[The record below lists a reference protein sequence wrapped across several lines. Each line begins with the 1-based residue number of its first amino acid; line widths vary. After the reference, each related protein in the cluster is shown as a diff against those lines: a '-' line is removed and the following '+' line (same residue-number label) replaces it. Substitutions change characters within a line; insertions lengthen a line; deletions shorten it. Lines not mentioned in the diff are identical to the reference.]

1 MSRQFNPAIAAYNN
15 LKIDMSPKSE
25 PKPSM
30 GLLSPK
36 KKPTDNQ
43 DEDMSQ
49 PMFRVK
55 KHVEAIRRKR
65 MEEQDV

>member
-1 MSRQFNPAIAAYNN
+1 MSRQFNPAIAAYRN
-15 LKIDMSPKSE
+15 LKIDMSPKME
-25 PKPSM
+25 TKKSM
-30 GLLSPK
+30 GLLAPK
-36 KKPTDNQ
+36 QKPTDME

-49 PMFRVK
+49 PMLRVK

>member
-1 MSRQFNPAIAAYNN
+1 MARQFNPAIAAYTN

-36 KKPTDNQ
+36 KKPTDSQ
-43 DEDMSQ
+43 EEDMSQ
-49 PMFRVK
+49 PMLHIK

>member
-1 MSRQFNPAIAAYNN
+1 MSRQFNPAIAAYRN

-25 PKPSM
+25 PKPST
-30 GLLSPK
+30 GLLAPK
-36 KKPTDNQ
+36 QKPMSNQ

-49 PMFRVK
+49 PMFRVM
-55 KHVEAIRRKR
+55 KHVEAIRRRR